1 MKRITDPKIQTKSM
15 AGQTPIFPQAVV
27 ADTSPL
33 VALSAAGRLNLLPAI
48 WPAVVVPP
56 AVHSEL
62 TIQPGKW
69 VAAQNIRQ
77 SLGREP
83 WLALLPAVDMRAL
96 PLPAPAKLGRGEIE
110 VIALAKSMSLQAM
123 IDDYEA
129 RLFAQKCGVT
139 VVGTLGILALARQR
153 GLLDKVEPTI
163 LAMQAAGIYYG
174 SALVENFLKQLGER

>member
-1 MKRITDPKIQTKSM
+1 MKPPSDLKIQSKRM
-15 AGQTPIFPQAVV
+15 AGQTSIFSKAIV

-33 VALSAAGRLNLLPAI
+33 VALFAAGRLNLLPAI

-83 WLALLPAVDMRAL
+83 WLTLLPAVDMRAL

-123 IDDYEA
+123 IDDYEG

-153 GLLDKVEPTI
+153 GLLEKVEPI
-163 LAMQAAGIYYG
+163 IQAMRAAGIYYG
-174 SALVENFLKQLGER
+174 PALVESFLKQLGER